1 MRHDERAVSID
12 TGRAKVNTTD
22 FSVIKERRQQG
33 VDNFGTT
40 KGLKIQFL

>member
-12 TGRAKVNTTD
+12 TGRAEVSTTD
-22 FSVIKERRQQG
+22 FSEIEEKLQQG
-33 VDNFGTT
+33 IDSLGTT